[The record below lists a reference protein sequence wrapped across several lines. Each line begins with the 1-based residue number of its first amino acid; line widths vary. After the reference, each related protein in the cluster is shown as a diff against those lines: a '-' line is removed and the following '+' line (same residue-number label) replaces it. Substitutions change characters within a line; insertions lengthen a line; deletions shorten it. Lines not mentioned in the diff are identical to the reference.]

1 MDNNNNKNL
10 KSHLLNST
18 IIKLDSFDNSII
30 NPNTL
35 AEEEIL
41 YLEQELNQINDD
53 NELINTLNINSNSEL
68 VYTTL
73 LNEIYE
79 NITGNSEI
87 LNFPSFKS

>member
-53 NELINTLNINSNSEL
+53 NELINTLNIRCDNG
-68 VYTTL
+68 YT
-73 LNEIYE
+73 
-79 NITGNSEI
+79 
-87 LNFPSFKS
+87 K